1 MCQTAIYSLSY
12 FSNSQYMQQD
22 VLSFCKLLELFWFE
36 VKVLEEQPSKLCACS
51 AERIA
56 WVHNTCSCCS
66 LSHSWLFFH
75 SAVNAVHCLQA
86 GLPCCSGALGKK
98 AGFLCFVLSTEG
110 EMPRLTPAD
119 PSKQGGE
126 VAKSLEAVPGSSPEP
141 ERSTALSSVPWQLS
155 TWNVTALENCTSAS
169 PQFQECS
176 RKWAESYW
184 FWWMLEKPVFPLR
197 LHVLFHDA
205 GVA

>member
-1 MCQTAIYSLSY
+1 MRNSHPNCVRAALRGLHEATIPAAAALWATA
-12 FSNSQYMQQD
+12 D
-22 VLSFCKLLELFWFE
+22 CSFTQLWMLCIACKLAYH
-36 VKVLEEQPSKLCACS
+36 VAV
-51 AERIA
+51 
-56 WVHNTCSCCS
+56 VH
-66 LSHSWLFFH
+66 WK
-75 SAVNAVHCLQA
+75 
-86 GLPCCSGALGKK
+86 KK
-98 AGFLCFVLSTEG
+98 AGLLCFVLSTEG